1 MTHPYTGDQLR
12 DICRKIIVNN
22 PKYMDMKENAED
34 ANSLYFWLDCCGELP
49 GRDGAL
55 MRQLRIWLATNASG
69 LLDRIP
75 PPATFERRGREVK
88 KETKDRGLQ
97 QPALKQTI

>member
-1 MTHPYTGDQLR
+1 LTHSYSTKECT
-12 DICRKIIVNN
+12 DIAKKVIINN
-22 PKYMDMKENAED
+22 PKYMNMKDNQDD
-34 ANSLYFWLDCCGELP
+34 ANSLYFWLDCCSELP

-55 MRQLRIWLATNASG
+55 VRQMRHWLALNAPG

-88 KETKDRGLQ
+88 QELRDNQQIQPGLES
-97 QPALKQTI
+97 